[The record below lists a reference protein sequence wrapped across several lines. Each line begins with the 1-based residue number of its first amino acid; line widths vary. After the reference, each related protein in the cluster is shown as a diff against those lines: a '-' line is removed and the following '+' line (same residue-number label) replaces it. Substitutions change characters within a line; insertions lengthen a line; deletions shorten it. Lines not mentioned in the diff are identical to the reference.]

1 MAKKLSETMSFD
13 APCSEVFAMMTNED
27 YVAKKIAGT
36 AGTDPTISVVDQGSD
51 VVVEAGRNLPAQVP
65 SFMKS
70 FVGDAIRV
78 DEVGRW
84 SPADDLGARTAQVT
98 IDFAGTP
105 AKAVGTM
112 DLRPK
117 GDGSEVLVNF
127 EVKASVPL
135 VGGKIE
141 GVIVDQIVRAVR
153 KENEIGNQWLSQS
166 PSD

>member
-1 MAKKLSETMSFD
+1 MAKKLTETMTFD
-13 APCSEVFAMMTNED
+13 AKCADVFTMMTDEA
-27 YVAKKIAGT
+27 YVAEKISGT
-36 AGTDPTISVVDQGSD
+36 GGSEPTISVVKQGSD

-78 DEVGRW
+78 DEVDRW
-84 SPADDLGARTAQVT
+84 SPADELGARTAQVA

-105 AKAVGTM
+105 ANATGTL
-112 DLRPK
+112 DLRPA
-117 GDGSEVLVNF
+117 GDGAEVVVNF

-141 GVIVDQIVRAVR
+141 GVIVDQITRAIR
-153 KENEIGNQWLSQS
+153 KENEIGANWLAGK
-166 PSD
+166 

>member
-1 MAKKLSETMSFD
+1 MAKKLTETMSFD
-13 APCSEVFAMMTNED
+13 APCADVFAMMTDEG
-27 YVAKKIAGT
+27 YVAAKLEGT
-36 AGTDPTISVVDQGSD
+36 GGTEATINVVTQGSD

-70 FVGDAIRV
+70 FVGEAIRV
-78 DEVGRW
+78 DEIDRW

-105 AKAVGTM
+105 ANASGTL
-112 DLRPK
+112 DLRPA
-117 GDGSEVLVNF
+117 GSGSEVIVNF

-141 GVIVDQIVRAVR
+141 GVIVEQITRAIR
-153 KENEIGNQWLSQS
+153 KENEIGVEWLANNS
-166 PSD
+166 